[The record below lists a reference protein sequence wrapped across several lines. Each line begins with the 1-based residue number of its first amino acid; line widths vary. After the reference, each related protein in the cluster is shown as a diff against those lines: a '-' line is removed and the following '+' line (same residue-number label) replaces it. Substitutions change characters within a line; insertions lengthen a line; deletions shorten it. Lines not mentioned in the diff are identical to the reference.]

1 MLHQNLYCETKER
14 NVQNYFLVN
23 DKGDSVKIE
32 RSPRYFWIEFHSSK
46 GCLFDG
52 FTRDDDFEGDS
63 YEFNTCINQIINDLF
78 NDGFYN
84 LF

>member
-1 MLHQNLYCETKER
+1 MLHQNLYCETRER

-32 RSPRYFWIEFHSSK
+32 RGKTFFWAELNSPTKHIQYGFCIED
-46 GCLFDG
+46 FDN
-52 FTRDDDFEGDS
+52 D
-63 YEFNTCINQIINDLF
+63 YYQFNTCINEIINDLF
-78 NDGFYN
+78 ADGFYN